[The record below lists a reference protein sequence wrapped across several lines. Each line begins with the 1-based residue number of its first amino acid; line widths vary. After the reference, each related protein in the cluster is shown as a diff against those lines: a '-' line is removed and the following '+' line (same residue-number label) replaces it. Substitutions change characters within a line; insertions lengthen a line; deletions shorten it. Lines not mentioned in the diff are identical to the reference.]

1 MFNGLKQANLM
12 LNQGSLM
19 APGVQQAMNG
29 MESTA
34 KLSKSGM
41 SNVTLASRSMTDTT
55 AAASRKLS

>member
-1 MFNGLKQANLM
+1 M

-19 APGVQQAMNG
+19 TPGAQQAMNG

-55 AAASRKLS
+55 AAATRKLS